1 MEFLIVVIVLVL
13 MIVIT
18 KVVFGINFKEMKKMG
33 VNERLD
39 NIIKKYPDNKEICK
53 WCLKKLN
60 NETVGIEENMGR
72 ESCLYIAVT
81 NKILIANMKNSFT
94 RIQTIAHECLHS
106 IQGKKLLMFNFIF
119 SNIYLL
125 YFIVISI
132 FAAFNIFPNNWIF
145 LAILCILSM
154 VYLSIRVYLE
164 NDAMIKAPY
173 LAKEYM
179 EDTKISSK
187 EEIDEIINEYNRINP
202 SGIKGTN
209 FQLFFNVSLKII
221 IFSLICFIRIVA
233 F

>member
-1 MEFLIVVIVLVL
+1 MEFLIVVIVLV
-13 MIVIT
+13 IVILILK
-18 KVVFGINFKEMKKMG
+18 KVFNINFKEMKKMG
-33 VNERLD
+33 ANEKLD
-39 NIIKKYPDNKEICK
+39 KATQKYPDNKEICK
-53 WCLKKLN
+53 WYLKKIN
-60 NETVGIEENMGR
+60 NETVEIEENIGR

-125 YFIVISI
+125 YFIVTSVL
-132 FAAFNIFPNNWIF
+132 AVFNGLPNNWLF
-145 LAILCILSM
+145 LGILAVLSM
-154 VYLSIRVYLE
+154 VYLSVRVYLE

-179 EDTKISSK
+179 QDVKISSK
-187 EEIDEIINEYNRINP
+187 EEVEEIINEYNRINP
-202 SGIKGTN
+202 AGIKGTN
-209 FQLFFNVSLKII
+209 FQLFLNVSIKII
-221 IFSLICFIRIVA
+221 IFSLICFVRIVA

>member
-18 KVVFGINFKEMKKMG
+18 KVVFGIDFKEMKKMG
-33 VNERLD
+33 INERLD
-39 NIIKKYPDNKEICK
+39 NITKKYPDNKEICK

-132 FAAFNIFPNNWIF
+132 LAAFNIFPNNWIF